1 MKTKYSQL
9 LKIKKQKIETIENAI
24 TSLNLEI
31 KKNEFEI
38 EKTIN
43 DINSLKSPVSGKFS
57 IIMAYNYS
65 FDALVRSKKEKQLL
79 LIQKK
84 EKLLKLQKEYKMA
97 LIEFEKVKYL
107 EDLIIKEQMEKD
119 RKKEQ
124 QIIDEISVMNFK
136 RKSW

>member
-9 LKIKKQKIETIENAI
+9 LKIKKQKVETVENAI
-24 TSLNLEI
+24 SSLNLEI

-38 EKTIN
+38 EKMIN
-43 DINSLKSPVSGKFS
+43 DINSFKKPKSGKFS
-57 IIMAYNYS
+57 IIMAHNYS
-65 FDALVRSKKEKQLL
+65 FNALVYSKKEKQFLL
-79 LIQKK
+79 MQKK
-84 EKLLKLQKEYKMA
+84 EKLLKLQKDYKTV

-124 QIIDEISVMNFK
+124 KIIDEISVMNFK
-136 RKSW
+136 RKNW

>member
-9 LKIKKQKIETIENAI
+9 LKIKKQKVETIENAI
-24 TSLNLEI
+24 TNLNLEI

-43 DINSLKSPVSGKFS
+43 DINSLKKPKSGKFS
-57 IIMAYNYS
+57 IIMAHNYS
-65 FDALVRSKKEKQLL
+65 FENLVYFKKEKQFL
-79 LIQKK
+79 LIEKK
-84 EKLLKLQKEYKMA
+84 EKLLKLQKEYKTA

-107 EDLIIKEQMEKD
+107 EDLIIKKQMEKD

-124 QIIDEISVMNFK
+124 KMIDEISVMNFK

>member
-9 LKIKKQKIETIENAI
+9 LKIKKQKIETIENTI
-24 TSLNLEI
+24 TILNLEI

-38 EKTIN
+38 EKIIN
-43 DINSLKSPVSGKFS
+43 DIKSLKSPKSGKFS

-65 FDALVRSKKEKQLL
+65 FETLIHSKKEKQLL

-84 EKLLKLQKEYKMA
+84 EKLSKLQKDYKTA

-107 EDLIIKEQMEKD
+107 EDLIIKEKIEKD
-119 RKKEQ
+119 KKEEQ
-124 QIIDEISVMNFK
+124 KMIDEISVMNFSR
-136 RKSW
+136 RKI